1 MSPEGKFHCPCT
13 FGTLSCGSG
22 SKFCDFDSYLG
33 HSMGT
38 NLLNSRG
45 LLEQGKVKVHRPS
58 INTYGK
64 GFEGV
69 LKGMDAMRH
78 GKVSGEKL
86 VFTV

>member
-1 MSPEGKFHCPCT
+1 
-13 FGTLSCGSG
+13 
-22 SKFCDFDSYLG
+22 
-33 HSMGT
+33 MGT
-38 NLLNSRG
+38 SLLNSRRF
-45 LLEQGKVKVHRPS
+45 LVQGKVKVRRPS
-58 INTYGK
+58 INKYGK

>member
-1 MSPEGKFHCPCT
+1 MSPEGKFHCSCT

-33 HSMGT
+33 NNMGT
-38 NLLNSRG
+38 SLLNSRRF
-45 LLEQGKVKVHRPS
+45 LVQGKVKVHKPS
-58 INTYGK
+58 INKYGE

>member
-1 MSPEGKFHCPCT
+1 
-13 FGTLSCGSG
+13 
-22 SKFCDFDSYLG
+22 
-33 HSMGT
+33 MGT

-58 INTYGK
+58 INKYGK

-78 GKVSGEKL
+78 KKVSGEKL